1 MGLTSK
7 GEPNGLATLD
17 ADGKLPTGQLP
28 SGVGDFEPGEAVAD
42 VAALTSSDAAG
53 ETPTDEEY
61 DALRAD
67 VAAIRTTV
75 NALLASLRAAGLIA
89 ES

>member
-1 MGLTSK
+1 MSPRSRRRT
-7 GEPNGLATLD
+7 P
-17 ADGKLPTGQLP
+17 P
-28 SGVGDFEPGEAVAD
+28 
-42 VAALTSSDAAG
+42 G